1 MAPRKQPPRA
11 PRSKSKVLPRNKS
24 VLPPPPS
31 RKSTLPPRLTRVA
44 PKALPQNPFSALLG
58 AVQTEVDQR
67 LRGFLETRLDVARRH
82 GPEVVEMVSAV
93 RDLVLRGGKRLRPA
107 LLVAGYR
114 AASERA
120 DLEPALDAG
129 VALELLQAYLLIH
142 DDWMDGDL
150 VRRGGPAVH
159 AHLAKHFRNEHK
171 GHASGILAGDYAS
184 AVALEA
190 LSQVDMKPAAALPA
204 FACFAEMQLDAI
216 AGQQLDLIGG
226 DYDVEL
232 AYQLK
237 TGSYTVRGPLRLGA
251 ILASAG
257 ATTLRSLDRFAL
269 PIGVA
274 FQLRDDLLS
283 AFGDPKRTGKP
294 LGNDLRAGKRTALL
308 AAGLALARGKDL
320 TTLRRAVGN
329 AKATDAQ
336 VRAALSVLETSGAR
350 AGIEARVSELAQQGL
365 GELARGISRQ
375 GALLL
380 AGATDALTARR
391 S

>member
-1 MAPRKQPPRA
+1 M
-11 PRSKSKVLPRNKS
+11 
-24 VLPPPPS
+24 
-31 RKSTLPPRLTRVA
+31 A
-44 PKALPQNPFSALLG
+44 PKALVQNPFFALLG
-58 AVQTEVDQR
+58 AVQSEVDLR
-67 LRGFLETRLDVARRH
+67 LRGFLETRLDVARHH

-93 RDLVLRGGKRLRPA
+93 RDLCLRGGKRLRPA

-114 AASERA
+114 AASETA
-120 DLEPALDAG
+120 ELEPALDAG

-159 AHLAKHFRNEHK
+159 AHLAKRFRSVHK

-190 LSQVDMKPAAALPA
+190 LSQVDMNASAALPA
-204 FACFAEMQLDAI
+204 LACFAEMQLDAI

-226 DYDVEL
+226 NYDVEL

-251 ILASAG
+251 ILAA
-257 ATTLRSLDRFAL
+257 AKPATLRALDRFAL

-283 AFGDPKRTGKP
+283 AFGEPKKTGKP
-294 LGNDLRAGKRTALL
+294 LGSDLRAGKRTALL
-308 AAGLALARGKDL
+308 TAGLRLAKGKPLRALKRV
-320 TTLRRAVGN
+320 VGN
-329 AKATDAQ
+329 AAATDPEMQ
-336 VRAALSVLETSGAR
+336 AALGALESSGAR
-350 AGIEARVSELAQQGL
+350 ALIEARVSELASAGL
-365 GELARGISRQ
+365 REIKRGVSRQ
-375 GALLL
+375 GASLLI
-380 AGATDALTARR
+380 GATEALTARG

>member
-1 MAPRKQPPRA
+1 
-11 PRSKSKVLPRNKS
+11 
-24 VLPPPPS
+24 
-31 RKSTLPPRLTRVA
+31 VA
-44 PKALPQNPFSALLG
+44 PKALSPNPFFALLG
-58 AVQTEVDQR
+58 AVQTEVDLR

-82 GPEVVEMVSAV
+82 GPEVVEMVAAV
-93 RDLVLRGGKRLRPA
+93 RDLCLRGGKRLRPA

-114 AASERA
+114 AASEA
-120 DLEPALDAG
+120 AELEPALDAG

-159 AHLAKHFRNEHK
+159 AHLAKRFRSEHK

-190 LSQVDMKPAAALPA
+190 LSQVDMKPAVALPA
-204 FACFAEMQLDAI
+204 LACFAEMQLDAI

-226 DYDVEL
+226 EYDVEL

-251 ILASAG
+251 ILASANPK
-257 ATTLRSLDRFAL
+257 TLRALDRFAL

-283 AFGDPKRTGKP
+283 AFGEPKKTGKP

-308 AAGLALARGKDL
+308 SAGLKLSKGKQLRALKSV
-320 TTLRRAVGN
+320 VGN
-329 AKATDAQ
+329 ARATDAQ
-336 VRAALSVLETSGAR
+336 MRAALGVLESCGAR
-350 AGIEARVSELAQQGL
+350 GVIEARVTELCGAGL
-365 GELARGISRQ
+365 REIKRGVSRQ
-375 GALLL
+375 GAALLL
-380 AGATDALTARR
+380 GAAEALTARR

>member
-1 MAPRKQPPRA
+1 MPSRSVPPSTKHRKSGLVPRA
-11 PRSKSKVLPRNKS
+11 QAKP
-24 VLPPPPS
+24 
-31 RKSTLPPRLTRVA
+31 
-44 PKALPQNPFSALLG
+44 LPQNPFFALLPT
-58 AVQTEVDQR
+58 VQTEVELR

-82 GPEVVEMVSAV
+82 GPEVLEMVSAV
-93 RDLVLRGGKRLRPA
+93 SDLCLRGGKRFRPA

-114 AASERA
+114 AAHEKAR
-120 DLEPALDAG
+120 LEPALDAG

-159 AHLAKHFRNEHK
+159 AQLAKRFRSQHK

-190 LSQVDMKPAAALPA
+190 LSQVEMKGPTALAAM
-204 FACFAEMQLDAI
+204 ACFAEMQLDAI

-226 DYDVEL
+226 KYDVEL

-251 ILASAG
+251 ILAG
-257 ATTLRSLDRFAL
+257 AKPSTLRALDRFAL

-308 AAGLALARGKDL
+308 ETALKLARGKDL
-320 TTLRRAVGN
+320 RALRAVLGD
-329 AKATDAQ
+329 AKASDAN
-336 VRAALSVLETSGAR
+336 VRVALGVLESSGAR
-350 AGIEARVSELAQQGL
+350 AAIEARVDELSRAARA
-365 GELARGISRQ
+365 ELTRGVTRA

-380 AGATDALTARR
+380 TGAAGALTSRG

>member
-1 MAPRKQPPRA
+1 MPPRKPPASPKRA
-11 PRSKSKVLPRNKS
+11 KSRVSAIPDRAQ
-24 VLPPPPS
+24 
-31 RKSTLPPRLTRVA
+31 RLAHLA
-44 PKALPQNPFSALLG
+44 PKALPQNPFFALLG
-58 AVQTEVDQR
+58 AVQTEVDLR

-93 RDLVLRGGKRLRPA
+93 SDLCLRGGKRLRPA

-114 AASERA
+114 AASETA

-159 AHLAKHFRNEHK
+159 AHLAKRFRSEHK
-171 GHASGILAGDYAS
+171 GNASGILAGDYAS

-190 LSQVDMKPAAALPA
+190 LSQVEMKPSVALPA
-204 FACFAEMQLDAI
+204 LACFAEMQLDAI

-226 DYDVEL
+226 EYDVEL

-251 ILASAG
+251 ILAEA
-257 ATTLRSLDRFAL
+257 APATLRALDRFAL
-269 PIGVA
+269 PVGVA

-283 AFGDPKRTGKP
+283 AFGEPKKTGKP

-308 AAGLALARGKDL
+308 AAGLKLAKGKELRALKRV
-320 TTLRRAVGN
+320 VGN
-329 AKATDAQ
+329 SAATDPELQ
-336 VRAALSVLETSGAR
+336 AALGALESSGAR
-350 AGIEARVSELAQQGL
+350 AVIEARVTELANAGL
-365 GELARGISRQ
+365 REIKRGVSRQ
-375 GALLL
+375 GASLLS
-380 AGATDALTARR
+380 GATEALTARR

>member
-1 MAPRKQPPRA
+1 MAPRKQPPSSTR
-11 PRSKSKVLPRNKS
+11 PRSRIPPAVAAKS
-24 VLPPPPS
+24 
-31 RKSTLPPRLTRVA
+31 
-44 PKALPQNPFSALLG
+44 LPQNPFFALLPT
-58 AVQTEVDQR
+58 VQTEIEMR

-82 GPEVVEMVSAV
+82 GPEVLEMVSAV
-93 RDLVLRGGKRLRPA
+93 RDLCLRGGKRFRPA

-114 AASERA
+114 AASEKA
-120 DLEPALDAG
+120 ELEPALDAG

-159 AHLAKHFRNEHK
+159 AQLAKRFRSVHK

-190 LSQVDMKPAAALPA
+190 LSQVEMKGSAALA
-204 FACFAEMQLDAI
+204 AMACFAEMQLDAI

-226 DYDVEL
+226 EYDVEL

-251 ILASAG
+251 ILAA
-257 ATTLRSLDRFAL
+257 AAPRTLRALDRFAL

-283 AFGDPKRTGKP
+283 AFGEPKRTGKP

-308 AAGLALARGKDL
+308 VAGLKRARGKDL
-320 TTLRRAVGN
+320 RALKHAVGN
-329 AKATDAQ
+329 PSATDAHI
-336 VRAALSVLETSGAR
+336 RAALAVLESSGAK
-350 AGIEARVSELAQQGL
+350 AAIEARVDELSAAALREIKSGVT
-365 GELARGISRQ
+365 RQ

-380 AGATDALTARR
+380 AGAAEALTARR

>member
-1 MAPRKQPPRA
+1 MLA
-11 PRSKSKVLPRNKS
+11 
-24 VLPPPPS
+24 
-31 RKSTLPPRLTRVA
+31 
-44 PKALPQNPFSALLG
+44 
-58 AVQTEVDQR
+58 AVQSEVDLR

-82 GPEVVEMVSAV
+82 GPEVVAMVSAV

-159 AHLAKHFRNEHK
+159 ARLAKHFRSEHK

-190 LSQVDMKPAAALPA
+190 LSQVEMKRSAALPA
-204 FACFAEMQLDAI
+204 MACFAEMQLDAI

-226 DYDVEL
+226 NYDVEL

-251 ILASAG
+251 ILASGGSA
-257 ATTLRSLDRFAL
+257 TLRALDRFAL

-283 AFGDPKRTGKP
+283 AFGDPRRTGKP
-294 LGNDLRAGKRTALL
+294 LGSDLRAGKRTALL
-308 AAGLALARGKDL
+308 AAGVRLATGKDL
-320 TTLRRAVGN
+320 RALKRVVGN
-329 AKATDAQ
+329 LTSSDAEMLE
-336 VRAALSVLETSGAR
+336 ALAVLERCGAR
-350 AGIEARVSELAQQGL
+350 AEVEARVLELSSAGL
-365 GELARGISRQ
+365 GELGRGVSKQ

-380 AGATDALTARR
+380 AGATEALTARR

>member
-1 MAPRKQPPRA
+1 MATRQQPPRA
-11 PRSKSKVLPRNKS
+11 KRKKSRVPPPLPAAVSAKS
-24 VLPPPPS
+24 LPP
-31 RKSTLPPRLTRVA
+31 
-44 PKALPQNPFSALLG
+44 NPFFALLTT
-58 AVQTEVDQR
+58 VQTEVEIR

-82 GPEVVEMVSAV
+82 GPEVLEMVSAV
-93 RDLVLRGGKRLRPA
+93 RDLCLRGGKRLRPA

-114 AASERA
+114 SASEQA
-120 DLEPALDAG
+120 ELEPALDAG

-159 AHLAKHFRNEHK
+159 AQLAKRFRSEHK

-190 LSQVDMKPAAALPA
+190 LSQVEIKGSGALAAM
-204 FACFAEMQLDAI
+204 ACFAEMQLDAI

-226 DYDVEL
+226 EYDGEI

-251 ILASAG
+251 ILASASPR
-257 ATTLRSLDRFAL
+257 TLRALDRFAL

-283 AFGDPKRTGKP
+283 AFGEPKQTGKP

-308 AAGLALARGKDL
+308 AAGLRLAKGKQLRALKRV
-320 TTLRRAVGN
+320 VGN
-329 AKATDAQ
+329 ASTSDAEL
-336 VRAALSVLETSGAR
+336 RAALGVLESCGA
-350 AGIEARVSELAQQGL
+350 
-365 GELARGISRQ
+365 
-375 GALLL
+375 
-380 AGATDALTARR
+380 
-391 S
+391 

>member
-1 MAPRKQPPRA
+1 MAPRKQPPNVKRK
-11 PRSKSKVLPRNKS
+11 KSRI
-24 VLPPPPS
+24 PPPLGIS
-31 RKSTLPPRLTRVA
+31 VA
-44 PKALPQNPFSALLG
+44 AVSPKALPQNPFFALLPT
-58 AVQTEVDQR
+58 VRTEVEIR

-82 GPEVVEMVSAV
+82 GPEVLEMVSAV
-93 RDLVLRGGKRLRPA
+93 RDLCLRGGKRLRPA

-114 AASERA
+114 SASEHA
-120 DLEPALDAG
+120 PLEPALDAG
-129 VALELLQAYLLIH
+129 VALELLQTYLLIH

-159 AHLAKHFRNEHK
+159 AQLAKRFRSEHK

-190 LSQVDMKPAAALPA
+190 LSHVELTGKVALSA
-204 FACFAEMQLDAI
+204 MACFAEMQLDAI

-226 DYDVEL
+226 EYDVEL

-251 ILASAG
+251 ILASASPS
-257 ATTLRSLDRFAL
+257 TLRALDRFAL
-269 PIGVA
+269 PVGVA

-283 AFGDPKRTGKP
+283 AFGEPKRTGKP

-308 AAGLALARGKDL
+308 VAGLRLARGKDL
-320 TTLRRAVGN
+320 RTLKHAVGN
-329 AKATDAQ
+329 ASATDAE
-336 VRAALSVLETSGAR
+336 VRAALVVLESSGAR
-350 AGIEARVSELAQQGL
+350 AAIEARVDELAVVAL
-365 GELARGISRQ
+365 REIKRGVTRQ

-380 AGATDALTARR
+380 AGAAEALTSRR

>member
-1 MAPRKQPPRA
+1 MASRKQSLRA
-11 PRSKSKVLPRNKS
+11 PRGKR
-24 VLPPPPS
+24 PS
-31 RKSTLPPRLTRVA
+31 GPAGPTPRVA
-44 PKALPQNPFSALLG
+44 PKALVQNPFFALLG
-58 AVQTEVDQR
+58 AVQSEVDQR

-93 RDLVLRGGKRLRPA
+93 RDLCLRGGKRLRPA

-120 DLEPALDAG
+120 PLEPALDAG

-159 AHLAKHFRNEHK
+159 AHLAKRFRSQHK
-171 GHASGILAGDYAS
+171 GDASGILAGDYAS

-190 LSQVDMKPAAALPA
+190 LSQVEMKTSAALAA

-226 DYDVEL
+226 KYDVEL

-257 ATTLRSLDRFAL
+257 PKTLLALDRFAL

-283 AFGDPKRTGKP
+283 AFGEPKQTGKP

-308 AAGLALARGKDL
+308 AAGLKLARGKE
-320 TTLRRAVGN
+320 LRVLKHAVGN
-329 AKATDAQ
+329 SAATDAEL
-336 VRAALSVLETSGAR
+336 RAALAVLESSGAR
-350 AGIEARVSELAQQGL
+350 ATIEARVAELSAAGL
-365 GELARGISRQ
+365 AELGGGVSRQ

-380 AGATDALTARR
+380 TGATEALTARK

>member
-1 MAPRKQPPRA
+1 M
-11 PRSKSKVLPRNKS
+11 
-24 VLPPPPS
+24 
-31 RKSTLPPRLTRVA
+31 
-44 PKALPQNPFSALLG
+44 
-58 AVQTEVDQR
+58 
-67 LRGFLETRLDVARRH
+67 
-82 GPEVVEMVSAV
+82 
-93 RDLVLRGGKRLRPA
+93 
-107 LLVAGYR
+107 
-114 AASERA
+114 
-120 DLEPALDAG
+120 
-129 VALELLQAYLLIH
+129 ALELLQAYLLIH

-159 AHLAKHFRNEHK
+159 ARLAKHFRSVHK

-190 LSQVDMKPAAALPA
+190 LSQVEMKKSAALPA

-226 DYDVEL
+226 EYDVEL

-257 ATTLRSLDRFAL
+257 ANTLRALDRFAL
-269 PIGVA
+269 PVGVA

-308 AAGLALARGKDL
+308 AAGLKLASGKDL
-320 TTLRRAVGN
+320 RALKLAVGN
-329 AKATDAQ
+329 SKATERQ
-336 VRAALSVLETSGAR
+336 TRTALSVLETCGAR
-350 AGIEARVSELAQQGL
+350 ETVEARVTELTQRALSELK
-365 GELARGISRQ
+365 RGVSRQ
-375 GALLL
+375 GVALL
-380 AGATDALTARR
+380 AGAIDALTARR

>member
-1 MAPRKQPPRA
+1 MAPRKPTPRVKRARSRA
-11 PRSKSKVLPRNKS
+11 PK
-24 VLPPPPS
+24 
-31 RKSTLPPRLTRVA
+31 TVA
-44 PKALPQNPFSALLG
+44 PKTLQQNPFFALLPT
-58 AVQTEVDQR
+58 VQTEIEIR

-93 RDLVLRGGKRLRPA
+93 RDLCLRGGKRFRPA

-114 AASERA
+114 SASERA

-159 AHLAKHFRNEHK
+159 AQLAKRFRSEHK
-171 GHASGILAGDYAS
+171 GNASGILAGDYAA

-190 LSQVDMKPAAALPA
+190 LSQVEMKGGAALA
-204 FACFAEMQLDAI
+204 AMACFAEMQLDAI

-226 DYDVEL
+226 EYDVEL

-251 ILASAG
+251 ILASASPK
-257 ATTLRSLDRFAL
+257 TLRTLDRFAL
-269 PIGVA
+269 PVGVA

-308 AAGLALARGKDL
+308 VAGLTLARGKA
-320 TTLRRAVGN
+320 LRSLKRAVGN
-329 AKATDAQ
+329 ASATDEEIR
-336 VRAALSVLETSGAR
+336 VALAVLEACGAR
-350 AGIEARVSELAQQGL
+350 AAIEARVDELSAVALREIKSGV
-365 GELARGISRQ
+365 SRQ

-380 AGATDALTARR
+380 AGATEALTARR

>member
-1 MAPRKQPPRA
+1 MAPP
-11 PRSKSKVLPRNKS
+11 
-24 VLPPPPS
+24 
-31 RKSTLPPRLTRVA
+31 RVA
-44 PKALPQNPFSALLG
+44 PKALPHNPFFALLG
-58 AVQTEVDQR
+58 SVQTEVDQR

-93 RDLVLRGGKRLRPA
+93 RDLTLRGGKRLRPA

-114 AASERA
+114 SASESA
-120 DLEPALDAG
+120 ELEPALDAG

-159 AHLAKHFRNEHK
+159 AHLAKRFRSEHK
-171 GHASGILAGDYAS
+171 GHASGILAGDYAA

-190 LSQVDMKPAAALPA
+190 LSQVEIAPRSMQAA

-226 DYDVEL
+226 EYDVEL

-251 ILASAG
+251 ILAG
-257 ATTLRSLDRFAL
+257 AKPATLLALDRFAL
-269 PIGVA
+269 PVGVA

-283 AFGDPKRTGKP
+283 AFGEPKKTGKP
-294 LGNDLRAGKRTALL
+294 LGSDLRAGKRTALL
-308 AAGLALARGKDL
+308 AAGLRLAKGKELRALKL
-320 TTLRRAVGN
+320 AVGN
-329 AKATDAQ
+329 AKASESQLRT
-336 VRAALSVLETSGAR
+336 ALAVLESSGAR
-350 AGIEARVSELAQQGL
+350 AVTEARVVELSTAGL
-365 GELARGISRQ
+365 AALKRGVSAE

-380 AGATDALTARR
+380 VGATEALTARR

>member
-1 MAPRKQPPRA
+1 MAPRKQPPSVKRKKPRVIA
-11 PRSKSKVLPRNKS
+11 PVQ
-24 VLPPPPS
+24 
-31 RKSTLPPRLTRVA
+31 A
-44 PKALPQNPFSALLG
+44 KALPQNPFFALLPT
-58 AVQTEVDQR
+58 VQTEVEMR

-82 GPEVVEMVSAV
+82 GPEVLEMVSAV
-93 RDLVLRGGKRLRPA
+93 RDLCLRGGKRIRPA

-114 AASERA
+114 AASEKA
-120 DLEPALDAG
+120 ELEPALDAG

-159 AHLAKHFRNEHK
+159 AQLAKRFRSEHK
-171 GHASGILAGDYAS
+171 GHASGVLAGDYAS

-190 LSQVDMKPAAALPA
+190 LSQVDIKGSVALSA
-204 FACFAEMQLDAI
+204 IACFAEMQLDAI

-226 DYDVEL
+226 EYDVEL

-251 ILASAG
+251 ILASASPK
-257 ATTLRSLDRFAL
+257 TLRALDRFAL
-269 PIGVA
+269 PVGVA

-283 AFGDPKRTGKP
+283 AFGEPKRTGKP
-294 LGNDLRAGKRTALL
+294 LGGDLRAGKRTALL
-308 AAGLALARGKDL
+308 VAGLKLARGKDL
-320 TTLRRAVGN
+320 RTLRHAVGN
-329 AKATDAQ
+329 ARASDGQ
-336 VRAALSVLETSGAR
+336 VRAALAVLETSGAR
-350 AGIEARVSELAQQGL
+350 AAIEARMAELSAAAMREIKSGVT
-365 GELARGISRQ
+365 GQ

-380 AGATDALTARR
+380 AGAAEALTARR

>member
-1 MAPRKQPPRA
+1 MASRKQLPRA
-11 PRSKSKVLPRNKS
+11 PRSKPRPAGKS
-24 VLPPPPS
+24 GAA
-31 RKSTLPPRLTRVA
+31 PRAPRVA
-44 PKALPQNPFSALLG
+44 PKALPQNPFFALLG
-58 AVQTEVDQR
+58 AVKTEVDQR

-93 RDLVLRGGKRLRPA
+93 RDLCLRGGKRLRPA

-120 DLEPALDAG
+120 ELEPALDAG

-159 AHLAKHFRNEHK
+159 AQLAKRFRSEHK
-171 GHASGILAGDYAS
+171 GHASGILAGDYAA

-190 LSQVDMKPAAALPA
+190 LSQVEMKASAALPA

-257 ATTLRSLDRFAL
+257 AKTLLALDRFAL

-283 AFGDPKRTGKP
+283 AFGEPKQTGKP

-308 AAGLALARGKDL
+308 AAGLKLARGKDL
-320 TTLRRAVGN
+320 RALKLCVGN
-329 AKATDAQ
+329 ADASDAEL
-336 VRAALSVLETSGAR
+336 RAALSVLETSGAR
-350 AGIEARVSELAQQGL
+350 ATIEARVTELSQAGL
-365 GELARGISRQ
+365 AELGRGVSRQ
-375 GALLL
+375 GVQLLT
-380 AGATDALTARR
+380 GATEALTARR

>member
-1 MAPRKQPPRA
+1 MPPRQPT
-11 PRSKSKVLPRNKS
+11 PRTKRANSRVL
-24 VLPPPPS
+24 S
-31 RKSTLPPRLTRVA
+31 RVGRKGAKPL
-44 PKALPQNPFSALLG
+44 KENPFSALLG
-58 AVQTEVDQR
+58 AVQGELDLR

-120 DLEPALDAG
+120 PLEPALDAG

-159 AHLAKHFRNEHK
+159 AHLAKHFRSEHK

-190 LSQVDMKPAAALPA
+190 LSQVDMKPAAALA
-204 FACFAEMQLDAI
+204 AMACFAEMQLDAI

-251 ILASAG
+251 ILASASP
-257 ATTLRSLDRFAL
+257 ATLRALDRFAL

-283 AFGDPKRTGKP
+283 AFGEPKTTGKP

-308 AAGLALARGKDL
+308 AAGLRLAKGKELRALKRV
-320 TTLRRAVGN
+320 VGN
-329 AKATDAQ
+329 AQGTD
-336 VRAALSVLETSGAR
+336 VEVSEALAVLESSGAR
-350 AGIEARVSELAQQGL
+350 AVVEARVSELTAAGL
-365 GELARGISRQ
+365 RELKRGVSKQ

-380 AGATDALTARR
+380 VGATDALTARR

>member
-1 MAPRKQPPRA
+1 MATRKQPPRA
-11 PRSKSKVLPRNKS
+11 TRGKSGIGA
-24 VLPPPPS
+24 
-31 RKSTLPPRLTRVA
+31 STVTRVA
-44 PKALPQNPFSALLG
+44 PKALSKNPFAALLA
-58 AVQTEVDQR
+58 AVQSEVDQR
-67 LRGFLETRLDVARRH
+67 LRGFLETRLDVARRQ
-82 GPEVVEMVSAV
+82 GPEVLEMVSAV
-93 RDLVLRGGKRLRPA
+93 RDLCLRGGKRMRPA

-114 AASERA
+114 AASEGA
-120 DLEPALDAG
+120 ELEPALDAG

-159 AHLAKHFRNEHK
+159 ARLAKHFGSEHK

-190 LSQVDMKPAAALPA
+190 LSQVEMKPSVALPA

-226 DYDVEL
+226 EYDVEL

-251 ILASAG
+251 ILASAKP
-257 ATTLRSLDRFAL
+257 ATLRALDRFAL

-283 AFGDPKRTGKP
+283 AFGEPKKTGKP

-308 AAGLALARGKDL
+308 AAGLELSRGKDL
-320 TTLRRAVGN
+320 QALKRVVGN
-329 AKATDAQ
+329 ASATDAQ
-336 VRAALSVLETSGAR
+336 LRAALGVLEASGAR
-350 AGIEARVSELAQQGL
+350 AQIEARVTELAQAGL
-365 GELARGISRQ
+365 SELARGVSRQ
-375 GALLL
+375 GVELLV
-380 AGATDALTARR
+380 GATDSLTARR

>member
-1 MAPRKQPPRA
+1 MASRKPPRA
-11 PRSKSKVLPRNKS
+11 PRKQRTPGGRAGLAP
-24 VLPPPPS
+24 
-31 RKSTLPPRLTRVA
+31 RVA
-44 PKALPQNPFSALLG
+44 PKALAQNPFSVLLG
-58 AVQTEVDQR
+58 AVQSEVDQR

-93 RDLVLRGGKRLRPA
+93 RDLCLRGGKRLRPA

-114 AASERA
+114 GASERA
-120 DLEPALDAG
+120 ALEPALDAG
-129 VALELLQAYLLIH
+129 VPLELLQAYLLIH

-159 AHLAKHFRNEHK
+159 AHLAKRFRSQQK
-171 GHASGILAGDYAS
+171 GDASGILAGDYAS

-190 LSQVDMKPAAALPA
+190 LSQVEMKPAAALPA

-226 DYDVEL
+226 KYDVEL

-257 ATTLRSLDRFAL
+257 PKTLLALDRFAL

-283 AFGDPKRTGKP
+283 AFGEPKQTGKP

-308 AAGLALARGKDL
+308 AAGLKLARGKDL
-320 TTLRRAVGN
+320 KALKSVIGN
-329 AKATDAQ
+329 AEASD
-336 VRAALSVLETSGAR
+336 VELRAALSVLESSGAR
-350 AGIEARVSELAQQGL
+350 ASIEERIAELVRAGLAELGQGV
-365 GELARGISRQ
+365 SRQ
-375 GALLL
+375 GVELLT
-380 AGATDALTARR
+380 GATEALTARR

>member
-1 MAPRKQPPRA
+1 MSPALAP
-11 PRSKSKVLPRNKS
+11 
-24 VLPPPPS
+24 
-31 RKSTLPPRLTRVA
+31 
-44 PKALPQNPFSALLG
+44 NPFLALLG
-58 AVQTEVDQR
+58 GVQAEVDQR
-67 LRGFLETRLDVARRH
+67 LGRFLDTRLGIARRH
-82 GPEVVEMVSAV
+82 GPEVLEMVSAV
-93 RDLVLRGGKRLRPA
+93 KDLCLRGGKRLRPA

-114 AASERA
+114 AASERSR
-120 DLEPALDAG
+120 LEPALDAG

-159 AHLAKHFRNEHK
+159 ARLAKHFRSEHK
-171 GHASGILAGDYAS
+171 GPASGMLAGDYAA

-190 LSQVDMKPAAALPA
+190 LSRVEMKGAVTSAA

-226 DYDVEL
+226 EYDVEL

-257 ATTLRSLDRFAL
+257 PKTLLALDRFAL

-283 AFGDPKRTGKP
+283 AFGEPKNTGKP

-308 AAGLALARGKDL
+308 SAGLKLARGKDL
-320 TTLRRAVGN
+320 RALKHCVGN
-329 AKATDAQ
+329 PEATAAEL
-336 VRAALSVLETSGAR
+336 RAGLSVLESSGAR
-350 AGIEARVSELAQQGL
+350 ATIEARVSELSRAGL
-365 GELARGISRQ
+365 AELKRGVSRQ
-375 GALLL
+375 GVQLLT
-380 AGATDALTARR
+380 GATDALTARR

>member
-1 MAPRKQPPRA
+1 MSA
-11 PRSKSKVLPRNKS
+11 KS
-24 VLPPPPS
+24 
-31 RKSTLPPRLTRVA
+31 
-44 PKALPQNPFSALLG
+44 LPQNPFFALLPT
-58 AVQTEVDQR
+58 VQTEIELR

-82 GPEVVEMVSAV
+82 GPEVLEMVSAV
-93 RDLVLRGGKRLRPA
+93 RDLCLRGGKRFRPA

-114 AASERA
+114 AASEKA
-120 DLEPALDAG
+120 ELEPALDAG

-159 AHLAKHFRNEHK
+159 AQLAKRFRSVHK
-171 GHASGILAGDYAS
+171 GHASGILAGDYAA

-190 LSQVDMKPAAALPA
+190 LSQVEMKPSAALSA
-204 FACFAEMQLDAI
+204 MACFAEMQLDAI

-226 DYDVEL
+226 EYDVEL

-251 ILASAG
+251 ILAAASPR
-257 ATTLRSLDRFAL
+257 TLRALDRFAL

-283 AFGDPKRTGKP
+283 AFGDPKQTGKP

-308 AAGLALARGKDL
+308 VAGLKGARGKDL
-320 TTLRRAVGN
+320 RALKFAVGN
-329 AKATDAQ
+329 PSATDAQ
-336 VRAALSVLETSGAR
+336 VRAALAVLESSGAK
-350 AGIEARVSELAQQGL
+350 AAIEARVDELSVAAL
-365 GELARGISRQ
+365 RELKSGVTRQ

-380 AGATDALTARR
+380 AGAAEALTARR

>member
-1 MAPRKQPPRA
+1 MPPRSQPPSVKRK
-11 PRSKSKVLPRNKS
+11 KSR
-24 VLPPPPS
+24 PPPP
-31 RKSTLPPRLTRVA
+31 A
-44 PKALPQNPFSALLG
+44 QAKALSQNPFFALLPT
-58 AVQTEVDQR
+58 VQTEIEIR

-82 GPEVVEMVSAV
+82 GPEVLEMVSAV
-93 RDLVLRGGKRLRPA
+93 RDLCLRGGKRLRPA

-114 AASERA
+114 AASEKA

-159 AHLAKHFRNEHK
+159 AQLAKRFRSEHK

-190 LSQVDMKPAAALPA
+190 LSHVDMKGQVALSA
-204 FACFAEMQLDAI
+204 LACFAEMQLDAI

-226 DYDVEL
+226 NYDVEL

-251 ILASAG
+251 ILASATPG
-257 ATTLRSLDRFAL
+257 TLLRLDRFAL
-269 PIGVA
+269 PVGVA

-283 AFGDPKRTGKP
+283 AFGEPKRTGKP

-308 AAGLALARGKDL
+308 VAGLKLARGKEL
-320 TTLRRAVGN
+320 RTLKHAVGN
-329 AKATDAQ
+329 ASASDAQ
-336 VRAALSVLETSGAR
+336 VRAALAVLESSGAK
-350 AGIEARVSELAQQGL
+350 AAIEARVDELSAAAL
-365 GELARGISRQ
+365 REIKRGVTKQ

-380 AGATDALTARR
+380 AGAAEALTARR

>member
-1 MAPRKQPPRA
+1 MATRQQPPRA
-11 PRSKSKVLPRNKS
+11 KRKKSRV
-24 VLPPPPS
+24 PPPLPAAVS
-31 RKSTLPPRLTRVA
+31 AKS
-44 PKALPQNPFSALLG
+44 LPQNPFFALLPT
-58 AVQTEVDQR
+58 VRTEVEIR

-93 RDLVLRGGKRLRPA
+93 RDLCLRGGKRLRPA

-120 DLEPALDAG
+120 ELEPALDAG

-159 AHLAKHFRNEHK
+159 AQLAKHFRSEHK

-190 LSQVDMKPAAALPA
+190 LSQVEMKASVALSA
-204 FACFAEMQLDAI
+204 LACFAEMQLDAI

-226 DYDVEL
+226 EYDVEL

-251 ILASAG
+251 ILASASPR
-257 ATTLRSLDRFAL
+257 TLRALDRFAL
-269 PIGVA
+269 PVGVA

-283 AFGDPKRTGKP
+283 AFGEPKRTGKP

-308 AAGLALARGKDL
+308 VAGLRLARGKDL
-320 TTLRRAVGN
+320 RALKHAVGS
-329 AKATDAQ
+329 ASATDAE
-336 VRAALSVLETSGAR
+336 VRAALSVLESSGAR
-350 AGIEARVSELAQQGL
+350 AAVEARVTELTHAGL
-365 GELARGISRQ
+365 REIKNGVTKQ

-380 AGATDALTARR
+380 AGAAEALTARR

>member
-1 MAPRKQPPRA
+1 MASRKPPRA
-11 PRSKSKVLPRNKS
+11 PRNQRSPGGRAGRA
-24 VLPPPPS
+24 P
-31 RKSTLPPRLTRVA
+31 RVA
-44 PKALPQNPFSALLG
+44 PKALAQNPFFALLG
-58 AVQTEVDQR
+58 AVQSEVDQR

-82 GPEVVEMVSAV
+82 GPEVFEMVSAV
-93 RDLVLRGGKRLRPA
+93 RDLCLRGGKRLRPA

-120 DLEPALDAG
+120 ALEPALDAG

-159 AHLAKHFRNEHK
+159 AHLAKRFRSAHK

-190 LSQVDMKPAAALPA
+190 LSQVEMKPSAALPA

-226 DYDVEL
+226 EYDVEL

-257 ATTLRSLDRFAL
+257 PKTLLALDRFAL

-283 AFGDPKRTGKP
+283 AFGEPKQTGKP

-308 AAGLALARGKDL
+308 AAGLKLSRGKEL
-320 TTLRRAVGN
+320 KALKSVIGN
-329 AKATDAQ
+329 TEAGDAEL
-336 VRAALSVLETSGAR
+336 RAALSVLETCGAR
-350 AGIEARVSELAQQGL
+350 ATIEERIAELTRAGL
-365 GELARGISRQ
+365 AELGRGVSRQ
-375 GALLL
+375 GMQLLT
-380 AGATDALTARR
+380 GATEALTARR

>member
-1 MAPRKQPPRA
+1 
-11 PRSKSKVLPRNKS
+11 LG
-24 VLPPPPS
+24 
-31 RKSTLPPRLTRVA
+31 RVA
-44 PKALPQNPFSALLG
+44 PKALPQNAFFAMLG
-58 AVQTEVDQR
+58 AVRPEVDLR

-93 RDLVLRGGKRLRPA
+93 RDLCLRGGKRLRPA

-159 AHLAKHFRNEHK
+159 AQLAKHFHSEHK

-190 LSQVDMKPAAALPA
+190 LSQVAMKSSAALPA
-204 FACFAEMQLDAI
+204 MACFAEMQLDAI

-257 ATTLRSLDRFAL
+257 PATLRALDRFAL

-283 AFGDPKRTGKP
+283 AFGEPQKTGKP
-294 LGNDLRAGKRTALL
+294 LGTDLRAGKRTALL
-308 AAGLALARGKDL
+308 AAGLKLAKGRDLRALKRV
-320 TTLRRAVGN
+320 VGN
-329 AKATDAQ
+329 DTASDLELRT
-336 VRAALSVLETSGAR
+336 ALSVLESSGAR
-350 AGIEARVSELAQQGL
+350 AVIEARVTELSAVAL
-365 GELARGISRQ
+365 REIKRGVTRQ

-380 AGATDALTARR
+380 LGAAEALTARR

>member
-1 MAPRKQPPRA
+1 LQKNA
-11 PRSKSKVLPRNKS
+11 
-24 VLPPPPS
+24 
-31 RKSTLPPRLTRVA
+31 
-44 PKALPQNPFSALLG
+44 FSALLPT
-58 AVQTEVDQR
+58 VQTEIDLR

-93 RDLVLRGGKRLRPA
+93 QDLCLRGGKRFRPA

-159 AHLAKHFRNEHK
+159 ARLAKRFRSEHK
-171 GHASGILAGDYAS
+171 GHASGILAGDYAA

-190 LSQVDMKPAAALPA
+190 LSQVEMKGSAAVAA
-204 FACFAEMQLDAI
+204 MACFAEMQLDAI

-226 DYDVEL
+226 EYDVEL

-251 ILASAG
+251 ILVSASPR
-257 ATTLRSLDRFAL
+257 TLRTLDRFAL
-269 PIGVA
+269 PVGVA

-308 AAGLALARGKDL
+308 VAGLKLARGKDL
-320 TTLRRAVGN
+320 RTLKHAVGN
-329 AKATDAQ
+329 PLATE
-336 VRAALSVLETSGAR
+336 VEIRSALSVLETCGAR
-350 AGIEARVSELAQQGL
+350 AVIEARVDELSSAAL
-365 GELARGISRQ
+365 RELKSGVSRQ

-380 AGATDALTARR
+380 AGAAEVLTARR

>member
-1 MAPRKQPPRA
+1 MASRKPPRA
-11 PRSKSKVLPRNKS
+11 PRHKR
-24 VLPPPPS
+24 PS
-31 RKSTLPPRLTRVA
+31 SPAGPTPRVA
-44 PKALPQNPFSALLG
+44 PKALVQNPFFALLN
-58 AVQTEVDQR
+58 AVQSEVDQR

-93 RDLVLRGGKRLRPA
+93 RDLCLRGGKRLRPA

-120 DLEPALDAG
+120 PLEPALDAG

-159 AHLAKHFRNEHK
+159 AHLAKRFRSQRK
-171 GHASGILAGDYAS
+171 GDASGILAGDYAS

-190 LSQVDMKPAAALPA
+190 LSQVEMKPSAALPA

-226 DYDVEL
+226 KYDVEL

-257 ATTLRSLDRFAL
+257 PKTLLALDRFAL

-283 AFGDPKRTGKP
+283 AFGEPKQTGKP

-308 AAGLALARGKDL
+308 AAGLKLARGKDL
-320 TTLRRAVGN
+320 KLLKHAVGN
-329 AKATDAQ
+329 TEASDAEL
-336 VRAALSVLETSGAR
+336 RAALSVLETSGAR
-350 AGIEARVSELAQQGL
+350 ASVEARVAELSAAGL
-365 GELARGISRQ
+365 AELGNGVSRQ
-375 GALLL
+375 GVELLM
-380 AGATDALTARR
+380 GATEALTARK

>member
-1 MAPRKQPPRA
+1 MP
-11 PRSKSKVLPRNKS
+11 
-24 VLPPPPS
+24 
-31 RKSTLPPRLTRVA
+31 VA
-44 PKALPQNPFSALLG
+44 PKALTQNPFSALLG
-58 AVQTEVDQR
+58 AVQSEVDQR
-67 LRGFLETRLDVARRH
+67 LRGFLETRLDVARRQ
-82 GPEVVEMVSAV
+82 GPEVLEMVSAV
-93 RDLVLRGGKRLRPA
+93 RDLCLRGGKRLRPA

-114 AASERA
+114 AASESA
-120 DLEPALDAG
+120 ELEPALDAG
-129 VALELLQAYLLIH
+129 VAIELLQAYLLIH

-159 AHLAKHFRNEHK
+159 AHLAKHFRSVHK

-190 LSQVDMKPAAALPA
+190 LSHVDMKPSAALPA

-226 DYDVEL
+226 EYDVEL

-251 ILASAG
+251 ILASAKPR
-257 ATTLRSLDRFAL
+257 TLQALDRFAL
-269 PIGVA
+269 PVGVA

-283 AFGDPKRTGKP
+283 AFGEPKRTGKP

-308 AAGLALARGKDL
+308 AAGLKLARGKDL
-320 TTLRRAVGN
+320 RTLKSVVG
-329 AKATDAQ
+329 KSSATDAQ
-336 VRAALSVLETSGAR
+336 MRGALAVLESSGAR
-350 AGIEARVSELAQQGL
+350 AAIEARVTELAQIGL
-365 GELARGISRQ
+365 AELEHGVSRQ

-380 AGATDALTARR
+380 VGATDALTARR

>member
-1 MAPRKQPPRA
+1 MATRKTPPARTRGRSGPGSSRTLPPPRA
-11 PRSKSKVLPRNKS
+11 SSRPAPRPR
-24 VLPPPPS
+24 
-31 RKSTLPPRLTRVA
+31 
-44 PKALPQNPFSALLG
+44 ALEQNPFFALLG

-93 RDLVLRGGKRLRPA
+93 RDLTLRGGKRLRPA

-114 AASERA
+114 SASERA
-120 DLEPALDAG
+120 ELEPALDAG

-159 AHLAKHFRNEHK
+159 AHLAKRFRSEHK

-190 LSQVDMKPAAALPA
+190 LSQVEIKPKSMQAA

-226 DYDVEL
+226 TYDVEL

-251 ILASAG
+251 ILAG
-257 ATTLRSLDRFAL
+257 AKPATLRALDRFAL
-269 PIGVA
+269 PVGVA

-283 AFGDPKRTGKP
+283 AFGEPKKTGKP

-308 AAGLALARGKDL
+308 AAGLRLAKGQELKALKRV
-320 TTLRRAVGN
+320 VGN
-329 AKATDAQ
+329 DKASEREL
-336 VRAALSVLETSGAR
+336 RAALGVLESSGAR
-350 AGIEARVSELAQQGL
+350 EVIEARVTELSNAGL
-365 GELARGISRQ
+365 AELKRGVSRE

-380 AGATDALTARR
+380 TGATEALTARR

>member
-1 MAPRKQPPRA
+1 MASRKQPPRA
-11 PRSKSKVLPRNKS
+11 PLRK
-24 VLPPPPS
+24 PS
-31 RKSTLPPRLTRVA
+31 PVGKADARGARVA
-44 PKALPQNPFSALLG
+44 PKALPQNPFFALLG

-82 GPEVVEMVSAV
+82 GPEVLEMVSAV
-93 RDLVLRGGKRLRPA
+93 RDLCLRGGKRLRPA

-120 DLEPALDAG
+120 ALEPALDAG

-159 AHLAKHFRNEHK
+159 ARLAKHFRSEHK

-184 AVALEA
+184 GVALEA
-190 LSQVDMKPAAALPA
+190 LSQVEMKASAALPA

-226 DYDVEL
+226 EYDVEL

-257 ATTLRSLDRFAL
+257 VKTLLALDRFAL

-283 AFGDPKRTGKP
+283 AFGEPKRTGKP
-294 LGNDLRAGKRTALL
+294 LGNDLRAGKRTPLL
-308 AAGLALARGKDL
+308 AAGLKLARGKDL
-320 TTLRRAVGN
+320 RALKLCVGN
-329 AKATDAQ
+329 RDASAAQ
-336 VRAALSVLETSGAR
+336 LRAALSVLETSGAR
-350 AGIEARVSELAQQGL
+350 ATIEARVTELSRAGL
-365 GELARGISRQ
+365 AELERGVSRQ
-375 GALLL
+375 GIELLT
-380 AGATDALTARR
+380 GATEALTARR
-391 S
+391 N

>member
-1 MAPRKQPPRA
+1 MAPRTQPPRA
-11 PRSKSKVLPRNKS
+11 PRSKPSPAGKGVAVSRILP
-24 VLPPPPS
+24 
-31 RKSTLPPRLTRVA
+31 A
-44 PKALPQNPFSALLG
+44 ALPANPFLSLLS
-58 AVQTEVDQR
+58 AVQAEVDQR
-67 LRGFLETRLDVARRH
+67 LRGFLETRLDIARRH
-82 GPEVVEMVSAV
+82 GPEVLEMVSAV
-93 RDLVLRGGKRLRPA
+93 RDLCLRGGKRLRPA

-114 AASERA
+114 SASQRA
-120 DLEPALDAG
+120 ELEPAFDAG

-159 AHLAKHFRNEHK
+159 AHLAKHFRSEHK

-190 LSQVDMKPAAALPA
+190 LSRVAMKPSAALPA

-226 DYDVEL
+226 EYDVEL

-257 ATTLRSLDRFAL
+257 DKTMQALDRFAL

-283 AFGDPKRTGKP
+283 AFGKPKQTGKP

-308 AAGLALARGKDL
+308 AAGLKLARGKDL
-320 TTLRRAVGN
+320 RALKLAVGN
-329 AKATDAQ
+329 AKATEAQ
-336 VRAALSVLETSGAR
+336 LRSALSVLETSGAR
-350 AGIEARVSELAQQGL
+350 AMIEARVSELSQTGL
-365 GELARGISRQ
+365 RELERGVSRQ
-375 GALLL
+375 GVELLS
-380 AGATDALTARR
+380 GATEALTARR

>member
-1 MAPRKQPPRA
+1 MTASKE
-11 PRSKSKVLPRNKS
+11 PRSKR
-24 VLPPPPS
+24 
-31 RKSTLPPRLTRVA
+31 RKSAVSPRVA
-44 PKALPQNPFSALLG
+44 SKALPPNPFFALLG
-58 AVQTEVDQR
+58 AVQTEVEER
-67 LRGFLETRLDVARRH
+67 LRGFLETRLDVARQQ
-82 GPEVVEMVSAV
+82 GPEVFEMVSAV
-93 RDLVLRGGKRLRPA
+93 RDLCLRGGKRLRPA

-129 VALELLQAYLLIH
+129 VSLELLQAYLLIH

-159 AHLAKHFRNEHK
+159 AQLAKCFRSEHK

-190 LSQVDMKPAAALPA
+190 LSQVEMKPSAALPA
-204 FACFAEMQLDAI
+204 MACFAEMQLDAI

-226 DYDVEL
+226 KYDVEL

-257 ATTLRSLDRFAL
+257 SRTLGALDRFAL
-269 PIGVA
+269 PVGVA
-274 FQLRDDLLS
+274 FQLRDDLLN
-283 AFGDPKRTGKP
+283 AFGDPGRTGKP
-294 LGNDLRAGKRTALL
+294 LGSDLRAGKRTALL
-308 AAGLALARGKDL
+308 AAGLKLARGKDL
-320 TTLRRAVGN
+320 RTLQRSVGN
-329 AKATDAQ
+329 AKVTDAQ
-336 VRAALSVLETSGAR
+336 VRAALSVLEACGAR
-350 AGIEARVSELAQQGL
+350 TMIEARVTELSRVAL
-365 GELARGISRQ
+365 RELKRGVSRH

>member
-1 MAPRKQPPRA
+1 MATRKQPPPIPRA
-11 PRSKSKVLPRNKS
+11 KTRV
-24 VLPPPPS
+24 S
-31 RKSTLPPRLTRVA
+31 RLVA
-44 PKALPQNPFSALLG
+44 PKALTQNPFAALLG
-58 AVQTEVDQR
+58 AVQSEVDQR

-93 RDLVLRGGKRLRPA
+93 RDLCLRGGKRLRPA

-114 AASERA
+114 AASEGA
-120 DLEPALDAG
+120 ELEPALDAG

-159 AHLAKHFRNEHK
+159 AHLAKRFRSQHK

-190 LSQVDMKPAAALPA
+190 LSQVEMKPSSATSA

-251 ILASAG
+251 ILASAKP
-257 ATTLRSLDRFAL
+257 ATLRALDRFAL

-283 AFGDPKRTGKP
+283 AFGEPKRTGKP

-308 AAGLALARGKDL
+308 AAGLKLARGKEL
-320 TTLRRAVGN
+320 QALKRVVG
-329 AKATDAQ
+329 KTDASEAQ
-336 VRAALSVLETSGAR
+336 LRAALGVLETSGAR
-350 AGIEARVSELAQQGL
+350 ATIEARVNELSELGL
-365 GELARGISRQ
+365 SELTRGVSRQ

-380 AGATDALTARR
+380 AGATEALTARR

>member
-1 MAPRKQPPRA
+1 
-11 PRSKSKVLPRNKS
+11 
-24 VLPPPPS
+24 
-31 RKSTLPPRLTRVA
+31 
-44 PKALPQNPFSALLG
+44 
-58 AVQTEVDQR
+58 
-67 LRGFLETRLDVARRH
+67 
-82 GPEVVEMVSAV
+82 MVSAV
-93 RDLVLRGGKRLRPA
+93 RDLCLRGGKRLRPA

-120 DLEPALDAG
+120 ALEPALDAG

-159 AHLAKHFRNEHK
+159 ARLAKHFRSEHK

-190 LSQVDMKPAAALPA
+190 LAQVEMKASCALPA

-226 DYDVEL
+226 EYDVEL

-257 ATTLRSLDRFAL
+257 PKTLLALDRFAL

-283 AFGDPKRTGKP
+283 AFGEPKQTGKP

-308 AAGLALARGKDL
+308 AAGLKLAHGKDL
-320 TTLRRAVGN
+320 RALKRCVGN
-329 AKATDAQ
+329 PDATDAEL
-336 VRAALSVLETSGAR
+336 RAGLSVLESSGAR
-350 AGIEARVSELAQQGL
+350 ATVEARVTELSQAGL
-365 GELARGISRQ
+365 AELGRGVSRQ
-375 GALLL
+375 GVELLT
-380 AGATDALTARR
+380 GATEALTARR

>member
-1 MAPRKQPPRA
+1 MASRKQPPRTS
-11 PRSKSKVLPRNKS
+11 RSKRRTVA
-24 VLPPPPS
+24 PS
-31 RKSTLPPRLTRVA
+31 GSAPRVA
-44 PKALPQNPFSALLG
+44 PKSLPQNPFFALLG
-58 AVQTEVDQR
+58 RVQTEVDQR

-82 GPEVVEMVSAV
+82 GPEVWEMVSAV
-93 RDLVLRGGKRLRPA
+93 RDLCLRGGKRLRAA

-120 DLEPALDAG
+120 ALEPALDAG

-159 AHLAKHFRNEHK
+159 AHLAKRFRSEHK
-171 GHASGILAGDYAS
+171 GHASGILAGDYAA

-190 LSQVDMKPAAALPA
+190 LSQVEMKASAALPA

-216 AGQQLDLIGG
+216 AGQQLDLIG
-226 DYDVEL
+226 DEYDVEL

-251 ILASAG
+251 ILASG
-257 ATTLRSLDRFAL
+257 SPHTLLALDRFAL

-283 AFGDPKRTGKP
+283 AFGEPKQTGKP

-308 AAGLALARGKDL
+308 AAGLKLARGKDL
-320 TTLRRAVGN
+320 RTLKRAVGN
-329 AKATDAQ
+329 AEASETEL
-336 VRAALSVLETSGAR
+336 RAALSVLETSGAR
-350 AGIEARVSELAQQGL
+350 AAIEARVAELSAAGL
-365 GELARGISRQ
+365 AELDRGVSRQ
-375 GALLL
+375 GVQLLT
-380 AGATDALTARR
+380 GATEALTARR